1 MSDDDLIGFTAKRF
15 HLVQLT
21 ERAVTAV
28 PGKNIYPLLANFQV
42 MFGDGKIRVT
52 ATDMEL
58 TVVSESELVMC
69 RGAGTV
75 LMPAK
80 RLLEILRAADE
91 GDVDVRITGARAD
104 VIAGRT
110 SWSLVLQPGEDYPPL
125 PDVDEVN
132 FASVNREKFLSGLTL
147 VRKAASRDGTNPRL
161 MAVSVSGGK
170 LLAASHVRLHRVLL
184 EGVSLPDMQIPVGA
198 VDDLVKLLGNSQL
211 EEIGIGE
218 EEHVLAFRIG
228 SDVFMAGKLSSEYP
242 DMEQRLLS
250 TPLTANKDE
259 LKVDKRELLNAIR
272 RVRITADPE
281 TAAIGLRLAPGT
293 LRVISRDKNS
303 NSSVEEIPA
312 QWTHKQRLVA
322 VNHEQLVDLLGL
334 AEGPEVLLVFGAD
347 AGKRRSSVLLR
358 DDKSGTAGVI
368 AQVLPVLIE

>member
-69 RGAGTV
+69 RGSGTV

-228 SDVFMAGKLSSEYP
+228 SDVFMAGKLASEYP

-259 LKVDKRELLNAIR
+259 LRVDKRELLNAIR